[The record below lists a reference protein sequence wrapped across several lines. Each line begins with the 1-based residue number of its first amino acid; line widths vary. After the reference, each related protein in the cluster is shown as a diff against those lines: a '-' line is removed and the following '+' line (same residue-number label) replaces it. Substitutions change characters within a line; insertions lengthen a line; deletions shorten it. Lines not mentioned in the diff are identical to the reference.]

1 MAEQM
6 TEEQILDSFE
16 KNSFGPSEEAVE
28 APAQAEATT
37 AKADSSNAQ
46 VEGAE
51 AEEAQASSEEAEETQ
66 TIEIDPD
73 EALFEQEIDQ
83 GGTKVKEKLSL
94 KELQLG
100 YLRQR
105 DYTKKTEELAKHRA
119 EAQEQARQANQVA
132 LKQYGER
139 LNQLQAALVKTVAP
153 ELANVDWN
161 KLATEDAFEY
171 VRLSNRARQVND
183 VLQAIES
190 EKRATSGSLKE
201 QEEKAKAETWAKSQE
216 ILQRDIPDWG
226 EPVAKRLAKAAQD
239 AGYTADEV
247 GQWNDHR
254 LIKLAHKAAL
264 YDDLNSKQASQE
276 KIVAKKIAL
285 VPKVLKPGPK
295 PTPSTPVSEAMKR
308 LQKSG
313 KPEDALPFFEALV
326 R

>member
-16 KNSFGPSEEAVE
+16 KNSFGASEATEEV
-28 APAQAEATT
+28 PAQKATPETQPDAE
-37 AKADSSNAQ
+37 NAQ
-46 VEGAE
+46 VEGAD
-51 AEEAQASSEEAEETQ
+51 AEVTQEPSEKEEETQ

-73 EALFEQEIDQ
+73 EALFEQQIDD
-83 GGTKVKEKLSL
+83 GGKKVTQKLSL
-94 KELQLG
+94 KELQQG
-100 YLRQR
+100 YLRQS
-105 DYTKKTEELAKHRA
+105 DYTKKTQELAKQRA
-119 EAQEQARQANQVA
+119 EAQEQVRQATQVSV
-132 LKQYGER
+132 KQYSER
-139 LNQLQAALVKTVAP
+139 LDQLQAALVKTVAP

-183 VLQAIES
+183 VLQAIQA
-190 EKRATSGSLKE
+190 EKTQTSNSLKE
-201 QEEKAKAETWAKSQE
+201 QEEKAKSETWAKSVE

-239 AGYTADEV
+239 AGFTNDEV
-247 GQWNDHR
+247 AQWNDHR
-254 LIKLAHKAAL
+254 LIKLAHKAGL
-264 YDDLNSKQASQE
+264 YDELNSKQATADS
-276 KIVAKKIAL
+276 IVKKKIAL

-295 PTPSTPVSEAMKR
+295 ANAGTPVAEAMKR